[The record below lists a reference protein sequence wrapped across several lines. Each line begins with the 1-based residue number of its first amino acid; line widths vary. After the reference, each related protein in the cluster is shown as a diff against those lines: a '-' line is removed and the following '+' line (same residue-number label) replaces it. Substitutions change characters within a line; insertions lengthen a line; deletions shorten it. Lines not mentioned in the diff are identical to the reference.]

1 MKRNHSRRNK
11 IRNHLKEWFKR
22 NKRFLPWR
30 TDTIPYKILLSEIML
45 QQTQVNQIK
54 PYYDK
59 FLRIF
64 PTVEALAQSELEDVL
79 MVWQGMGYY
88 SRASNLH
95 KAAQLIVKDYDG
107 KIPNTWEQLSNLPGF
122 GPYTTSAIL
131 SIAYNKP
138 YPVIDGNVTRVITRL
153 FGIRDD
159 IRLKNTK
166 SVINRHA
173 QELLDPK
180 QPGIFNEAIM
190 ELGATVC
197 RPQSPKCTFCPI
209 NELCIANNKNQTN
222 IIPLKSRRGQRV
234 SRMINFYILKY
245 EKSFL
250 LVKRPQKGLLAG
262 LWEFPASQI
271 ISEGNN
277 PGKLIFPEWMN
288 IREKPQKV
296 WQPIKHTY
304 THFNATYHPYLF
316 IINNRDFIPAG
327 YEEHKWISLAE
338 IARLPIHRAMQK
350 TVEKISSDL
359 EIIA

>member
-1 MKRNHSRRNK
+1 MRTISPIEGYPEE
-11 IRNHLKEWFKR
+11 IRDAFVGIILNAIDA
-22 NKRFLPWR
+22 LPNGG
-30 TDTIPYKILLSEIML
+30 EIYL
-45 QQTQVNQIK
+45 TAEEN
-54 PYYDK
+54 
-59 FLRIF
+59 
-64 PTVEALAQSELEDVL
+64 S
-79 MVWQGMGYY
+79 
-88 SRASNLH
+88 
-95 KAAQLIVKDYDG
+95 
-107 KIPNTWEQLSNLPGF
+107 GF
-122 GPYTTSAIL
+122 AWIYVQDNG
-131 SIAYNKP
+131 
-138 YPVIDGNVTRVITRL
+138 V
-153 FGIRDD
+153 GIRDD

-222 IIPLKSRRGQRV
+222 IIPLKSRREQRT